1 MAAQIGYLL
10 PTRERVME
18 GRPET
23 APLLELAARAEDLG
37 VDSVWVGDSLL
48 ARPRHD
54 PLTLLAAV
62 AARTDRVTL
71 GTAVFLPALRNP
83 VVLAHQL
90 ATLDQISEG
99 RLVLGA
105 GIASDVPN
113 IRAEFA
119 AAGVPFEGRVG
130 RTMEGL
136 RLARALWTG
145 NPVDWQGRWPLQ
157 AGVLGPTPYRAGGPP
172 IWMAGS
178 VRAALERAA
187 RHFDGW
193 FANEADLARWRGQ
206 WAEVQQILRETGRDV
221 SQFTAATYVTLAIDE
236 DASRAGR
243 RIDALSGEV
252 LRAAGRHNAQEAGV
266 LRRRGRRRG
275 RVSRRVCRRRREP
288 HHRAF
293 RRRSRSS
300 ARDSYGSS
308 HPTRPLK
315 LPPSYSVGSSSA

>member
-130 RTMEGL
+130 RLMEGL

-193 FANEADLARWRGQ
+193 FANEADLARWRRQ

-243 RIDALSGEV
+243 RIDAFLERYYGQPAV
-252 LRAAGRHNAQEAGV
+252 TMRKRQACYAGAAAGAAEFLTGFADAGANHIIV
-266 LRRRGRRRG
+266 RFVGDPDPQLEILTALRTQLGR
-275 RVSRRVCRRRREP
+275 
-288 HHRAF
+288 
-293 RRRSRSS
+293 
-300 ARDSYGSS
+300 
-308 HPTRPLK
+308 
-315 LPPSYSVGSSSA
+315 

>member
-23 APLLELAARAEDLG
+23 APLLELAVRAEGLG

-130 RTMEGL
+130 RMMEGL

-243 RIDALSGEV
+243 RIDAFLERYYGQPAVTMRKRQACYAGAAEFLAGFADAGANHIIV
-252 LRAAGRHNAQEAGV
+252 RFVGDPDPQLEILTALRTQLGR
-266 LRRRGRRRG
+266 
-275 RVSRRVCRRRREP
+275 
-288 HHRAF
+288 
-293 RRRSRSS
+293 
-300 ARDSYGSS
+300 
-308 HPTRPLK
+308 
-315 LPPSYSVGSSSA
+315 

>member
-1 MAAQIGYLL
+1 
-10 PTRERVME
+10 
-18 GRPET
+18 
-23 APLLELAARAEDLG
+23 
-37 VDSVWVGDSLL
+37 
-48 ARPRHD
+48 
-54 PLTLLAAV
+54 
-62 AARTDRVTL
+62 
-71 GTAVFLPALRNP
+71 
-83 VVLAHQL
+83 
-90 ATLDQISEG
+90 
-99 RLVLGA
+99 
-105 GIASDVPN
+105 
-113 IRAEFA
+113 
-119 AAGVPFEGRVG
+119 VPFEGRVG

-243 RIDALSGEV
+243 RIDAFLERYYGQPAV
-252 LRAAGRHNAQEAGV
+252 TMRKRQACYAGAAAGAAEFLAGFADAGANHIIV
-266 LRRRGRRRG
+266 RFVGDPDRQLEILTALRTQLGR
-275 RVSRRVCRRRREP
+275 
-288 HHRAF
+288 
-293 RRRSRSS
+293 
-300 ARDSYGSS
+300 
-308 HPTRPLK
+308 
-315 LPPSYSVGSSSA
+315 

>member
-1 MAAQIGYLL
+1 MAPQFGYLL

-23 APLLELAARAEDLG
+23 GSLLDLAARAESLG
-37 VDSVWVGDSLL
+37 FDSVWVGDSLL

-62 AARTDRVTL
+62 AARTRKAML

-99 RLVLGA
+99 RLILGA
-105 GIASDVPN
+105 GIASDLPN

-130 RTMEGL
+130 RMMEGL

-145 NPVDWQGRWPLQ
+145 NPVNWEGRWPVKD
-157 AGVLGPTPYRAGGPP
+157 GVLGPTPHRPGGPL

-178 VRAALERAA
+178 VRPAIERAA

-193 FANEADLARWRGQ
+193 FANEADLTRWTEQ
-206 WAEVQQILRETGRDV
+206 WAEVKQILRQMGVETPKYRVAFTKGQSVRVTDGPFAEFIGTVDEVNPERNKVKVLVSIFGRETPVELDFLQV
-221 SQFTAATYVTLAIDE
+221 E
-236 DASRAGR
+236 
-243 RIDALSGEV
+243 
-252 LRAAGRHNAQEAGV
+252 
-266 LRRRGRRRG
+266 
-275 RVSRRVCRRRREP
+275 
-288 HHRAF
+288 
-293 RRRSRSS
+293 
-300 ARDSYGSS
+300 
-308 HPTRPLK
+308 K
-315 LPPSYSVGSSSA
+315 L

>member
-1 MAAQIGYLL
+1 MPPQIGYLL

-23 APLLELAARAEDLG
+23 GPLLDLAARAESLHF
-37 VDSVWVGDSLL
+37 DSVWVGDSLL

-62 AARTDRVTL
+62 ATHTRSVTL

-83 VVLAHQL
+83 VILAHQL

-105 GIASDVPN
+105 GIASDLPN

-130 RTMEGL
+130 RMMEGL

-145 NPVDWQGRWPLQ
+145 KPIDWQGRWPVER
-157 AGVLGPTPYRAGGPP
+157 GVLGPTPYRPGGPL

-178 VRAALERAA
+178 VRPALERAA

-206 WAEVQQILRETGRDV
+206 WAEVQQIRREVGRDATG
-221 SQFTAATYVTLAIDE
+221 FIAAIYMTLAIDA
-236 DASRAGR
+236 DASRAGQRLDAFLEKYYGQPAAVMR
-243 RIDALSGEV
+243 RRQACHAGP
-252 LRAAGRHNAQEAGV
+252 AAGAAEFVAGFIEGGASHVIVRLVGDPNAQLETVAGM
-266 LRRRGRRRG
+266 
-275 RVSRRVCRRRREP
+275 
-288 HHRAF
+288 RAQL
-293 RRRSRSS
+293 
-300 ARDSYGSS
+300 G
-308 HPTRPLK
+308 
-315 LPPSYSVGSSSA
+315 G

>member
-1 MAAQIGYLL
+1 MSVPATETTTRRKPLMVPKIGYLL

-23 APLLELAARAEDLG
+23 GSLLDLAMRAENLG
-37 VDSVWVGDSLL
+37 FDSVWVGDSLL

-62 AARTDRVTL
+62 AARTKRVTL

-83 VVLAHQL
+83 VILAHQL

-130 RTMEGL
+130 RMIEGL

-145 NPVDWQGRWPLQ
+145 KPVDWQGRWPVQ
-157 AGVLGPTPYRAGGPP
+157 SGVLGPTPYRAGGPP

-178 VRAALERAA
+178 VRPALERAA

-193 FANEADLARWRGQ
+193 FANEADLGRWTRQ
-206 WAEVQQILRETGRDV
+206 WGEVQQILREAGRDA
-221 SQFTAATYVTLAIDE
+221 SQYVAAIYVTLAIDE
-236 DASRAGR
+236 DASRAM
-243 RIDALSGEV
+243 
-252 LRAAGRHNAQEAGV
+252 Q
-266 LRRRGRRRG
+266 
-275 RVSRRVCRRRREP
+275 
-288 HHRAF
+288 
-293 RRRSRSS
+293 
-300 ARDSYGSS
+300 
-308 HPTRPLK
+308 
-315 LPPSYSVGSSSA
+315 

>member
-1 MAAQIGYLL
+1 MPPQIGYLL

-23 APLLELAARAEDLG
+23 TPLLELAASAERLG
-37 VDSVWVGDSLL
+37 FDSVWVGDSLL

-62 AARTDRVTL
+62 AARTRKVAL

-130 RTMEGL
+130 RMMEGL

-145 NPVDWQGRWPLQ
+145 KPVDWQGRWPVQ
-157 AGVLGPTPYRAGGPP
+157 GGVLGPTPYRAGGPP

-178 VRAALERAA
+178 VRPALERAA

-193 FANEADLARWRGQ
+193 FANEADLGRWKEQ
-206 WAEVQQILRETGRDV
+206 WAEVQQILREAGRDV
-221 SQFTAATYVTLAIDE
+221 SGFVAAIYVTLAIDE
-236 DASRAGR
+236 NASRAGQ
-243 RIDALSGEV
+243 RIDAFLERYYGQPAAV
-252 LRAAGRHNAQEAGV
+252 MRRRQAVCGGPAARAAEFLGGFVKAGASHVIVRFVGDPDRQLETLVGMRHQLG
-266 LRRRGRRRG
+266 
-275 RVSRRVCRRRREP
+275 
-288 HHRAF
+288 
-293 RRRSRSS
+293 
-300 ARDSYGSS
+300 
-308 HPTRPLK
+308 
-315 LPPSYSVGSSSA
+315 

>member
-1 MAAQIGYLL
+1 MPPQIGYLL

-23 APLLELAARAEDLG
+23 APLLELAARAEGLG
-37 VDSVWVGDSLL
+37 FDSVWVGDSLL

-62 AARTDRVTL
+62 AARTTKVEL

-83 VVLAHQL
+83 VVLAHEL

-113 IRAEFA
+113 IRAEFV

-130 RTMEGL
+130 RMMEGL
-136 RLARALWTG
+136 RLVRALWTG
-145 NPVDWQGRWPLQ
+145 KPVDWDGRWRVEG
-157 AGVLGPTPYRAGGPP
+157 GVLGPIPHRPGGPP

-178 VRAALERAA
+178 VRPAFERAA

-193 FANEADLARWRGQ
+193 FANEASSPAGASNGARCERSPKKPGATSPSSSPRFTSPWRS
-206 WAEVQQILRETGRDV
+206 TKMP
-221 SQFTAATYVTLAIDE
+221 AAPSSGSTLFSKTTT
-236 DASRAGR
+236 ASR
-243 RIDALSGEV
+243 
-252 LRAAGRHNAQEAGV
+252 
-266 LRRRGRRRG
+266 
-275 RVSRRVCRRRREP
+275 P
-288 HHRAF
+288 
-293 RRRSRSS
+293 
-300 ARDSYGSS
+300 
-308 HPTRPLK
+308 
-315 LPPSYSVGSSSA
+315 

>member
-1 MAAQIGYLL
+1 MSPQIGYLL

-23 APLLELAARAEDLG
+23 APLLELAGRAEGLG
-37 VDSVWVGDSLL
+37 FDSVWIGDSLL

-62 AARTDRVTL
+62 AARTRKVAL

-83 VVLAHQL
+83 VILAHQL

-130 RTMEGL
+130 RMMEGL

-145 NPVDWQGRWPLQ
+145 KPVDWQGRWPVQ
-157 AGVLGPTPYRAGGPP
+157 GGVLGPTPYRPGGPP

-178 VRAALERAA
+178 VRPALQRAA

-193 FANEADLARWRGQ
+193 FANEADLGRWKQQ

-221 SQFTAATYVTLAIDE
+221 SQFVAAIYVTLAIDE
-236 DASRAGR
+236 DAGRAAQ
-243 RIDALSGEV
+243 RIDAFLERYYGQPAE
-252 LRAAGRHNAQEAGV
+252 V
-266 LRRRGRRRG
+266 LRRRQAVHGGPPDAAAEYIKGFADAGASHVIIRLVGDPDRQLETVAG
-275 RVSRRVCRRRREP
+275 
-288 HHRAF
+288 F
-293 RRRSRSS
+293 RPQL
-300 ARDSYGSS
+300 G
-308 HPTRPLK
+308 
-315 LPPSYSVGSSSA
+315 G

>member
-1 MAAQIGYLL
+1 MPPKIGYLL

-23 APLLELAARAEDLG
+23 ASLLDLAARAESLG
-37 VDSVWVGDSLL
+37 FDSVWVGDSLL

-54 PLTLLAAV
+54 ALTLLAAV
-62 AARTDRVTL
+62 AARTRKVAL

-119 AAGVPFEGRVG
+119 AAGVPFEARVG
-130 RTMEGL
+130 RMMEGL

-145 NPVDWQGRWPLQ
+145 KPVDWQGRWTVEG
-157 AGVLGPTPYRAGGPP
+157 GVLGPTPYRSDGPP

-178 VRAALERAA
+178 VRPALERAG
-187 RHFDGW
+187 RYFDGW
-193 FANEADLARWRGQ
+193 FANEPDLARWSAQ
-206 WAEVQQILRETGRDV
+206 WAEVQQIVREAGRDV
-221 SQFTAATYVTLAIDE
+221 SRFVAAIYLTLAIDE
-236 DASRAGR
+236 DASLAEQ
-243 RIDALSGEV
+243 RIDAFLERYYGQP
-252 LRAAGRHNAQEAGV
+252 AAV
-266 LRRRGRRRG
+266 MRRRQACFAGPLGGAAEFLQGYANAGASHMILRFTGDPDRQL
-275 RVSRRVCRRRREP
+275 E
-288 HHRAF
+288 AF
-293 RRRSRSS
+293 NGLR
-300 ARDSYGSS
+300 
-308 HPTRPLK
+308 TRL
-315 LPPSYSVGSSSA
+315 GW

>member
-1 MAAQIGYLL
+1 VAPRIGYLL

-18 GRPET
+18 GRPQT
-23 APLLELAARAEDLG
+23 GPLLDLATRAEALG
-37 VDSVWVGDSLL
+37 FDSVWVGDSLL

-62 AARTDRVTL
+62 AARTRKVQL

-105 GIASDVPN
+105 GIANDLPN

-130 RTMEGL
+130 CMMEGL
-136 RLARALWTG
+136 RLARALWAG
-145 NPVDWQGRWPLQ
+145 KPVDWDGRWRVE
-157 AGVLGPTPYRAGGPP
+157 AGVLGPTPYRPGGPP

-178 VRAALERAA
+178 VRPALERAA

-193 FANEADLARWRGQ
+193 FAIEPSLRRWSEQ
-206 WAEVQQILRETGRDV
+206 WSEVQEIVREAGHDV
-221 SQFTAATYVTLAIDE
+221 REFVAAIYVTLAIDE
-236 DASRAGR
+236 DASRAEQ
-243 RIDALSGEV
+243 RIDAFLENYYGQPASV
-252 LRAAGRHNAQEAGV
+252 LRQRQACHGGPAAEVGNYLKGYADAGASHV
-266 LRRRGRRRG
+266 IVRFAGDHERNLETLTRLRADLGW
-275 RVSRRVCRRRREP
+275 
-288 HHRAF
+288 
-293 RRRSRSS
+293 
-300 ARDSYGSS
+300 
-308 HPTRPLK
+308 
-315 LPPSYSVGSSSA
+315 